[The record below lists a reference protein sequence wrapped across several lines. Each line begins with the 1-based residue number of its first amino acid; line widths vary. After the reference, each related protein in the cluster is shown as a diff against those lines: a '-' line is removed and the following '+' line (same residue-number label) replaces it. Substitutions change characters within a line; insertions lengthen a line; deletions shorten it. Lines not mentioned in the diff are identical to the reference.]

1 MLIFQVGKSISTS
14 KSLNTESIFEVLWWQ
29 IQNTL
34 FKKKTELHNVK
45 CTPTSKEKSAHLE
58 NKNTFFE
65 EPSSTFPMSFFKLLF
80 LLLICTFLSLS
91 KTWCGVHNTIC
102 YVVPS
107 KTSSHEYI
115 LWNAFWQPCCWG
127 RQHWCLMERIENT
140 FHSNTCS
147 TTLHPFILYSNVFTP
162 KHLRSQIRLHTQHY
176 RMYVVSTFHPL
187 TATVWMYCWWASEH
201 IFNKFTFKALW
212 SSYQHLI
219 EYRPRA
225 SVDKS
230 YVWASLQ

>member
-1 MLIFQVGKSISTS
+1 MHANIKRKEHSLRKQKTHFLKNLLLRFPCL
-14 KSLNTESIFEVLWWQ
+14 SLNYFFCFWYVLFF
-29 IQNTL
+29 L
-34 FKKKTELHNVK
+34 FQKHDVVYI
-45 CTPTSKEKSAHLE
+45 
-58 NKNTFFE
+58 
-65 EPSSTFPMSFFKLLF
+65 MLF
-80 LLLICTFLSLS
+80 Y
-91 KTWCGVHNTIC
+91 

-187 TATVWMYCWWASEH
+187 TATVCMYCWWASEH
-201 IFNKFTFKALW
+201 IGI
-212 SSYQHLI
+212 Q
-219 EYRPRA
+219 
-225 SVDKS
+225 
-230 YVWASLQ
+230 